1 MCLYFRATS
10 VTQGKFGIIRPVY
23 QRLQRMLL
31 QFSSFCLG
39 GFSMGSRGV
48 MLIALTGRDANK
60 YHIEGNRD
68 DRNNLVDQ
76 KSVIC
81 DGRFQQPNYQVSHH
95 IESIV
100 PEAKTYY

>member
-1 MCLYFRATS
+1 
-10 VTQGKFGIIRPVY
+10 
-23 QRLQRMLL
+23 
-31 QFSSFCLG
+31 
-39 GFSMGSRGV
+39 MGSRGV

-95 IESIV
+95 I
-100 PEAKTYY
+100 